1 MTETL
6 LRMIEV
12 GSISI
17 FLYKMTY
24 LTVILCK
31 SDKRRT
37 SSGNYEVFF
46 GSMRPRRLIAM
57 LKYARIF
64 HQ

>member
-31 SDKRRT
+31 FDKRRT

-46 GSMRPRRLIAM
+46 GSMRPRRFSTM
-57 LKYARIF
+57 LKYDRIF